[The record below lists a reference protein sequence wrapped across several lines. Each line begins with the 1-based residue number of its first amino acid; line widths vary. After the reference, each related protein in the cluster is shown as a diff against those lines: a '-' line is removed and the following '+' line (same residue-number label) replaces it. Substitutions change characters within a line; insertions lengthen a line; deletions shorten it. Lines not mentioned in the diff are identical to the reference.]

1 MSRAVT
7 VSKKFHVKKD
17 DEVEVI
23 SGSHRGKKGR
33 ILQILTG
40 KNRVII
46 EGVALMKKASR
57 PTQSNPKGGIEEKEG
72 TIHISNVRATKP
84 AASKKASKK

>member
-1 MSRAVT
+1 MSKVIAAP
-7 VSKKFHVKKD
+7 KKFHVKKD

-40 KNRVII
+40 KSRVIV
-46 EGVALMKKASR
+46 EGVALIKKASR
-57 PTQSNPKGGIEEKEG
+57 PTQTNPE
-72 TIHISNVRATKP
+72 SQP
-84 AASKKASKK
+84 ARSAHLQTDSVY

>member
-1 MSRAVT
+1 MSKVIEAP
-7 VSKKFHVKKD
+7 KKFHVKKD

-40 KNRVII
+40 KSRVIV
-46 EGVALMKKASR
+46 EGVAMMKKATR
-57 PTQSNPKGGIEEKEG
+57 PTQTNPKGGIEEKEG
-72 TIHISNVRATKP
+72 TIHISNVRVSKP